1 MFRRSSV
8 NRHRWAALAALATIT
23 LAACGGGGNEP
34 AAADGQV
41 GDPGATVA
49 SASVAKNMED
59 LEESLDISVPEGYQ
73 RTPDNIGDTGPSDL
87 EKAVR
92 DDGATDARDVLT
104 RTRFVRG
111 YQRMWT
117 GASED
122 DEIAAYVYQFA
133 DAAGAIEY
141 TNRLN
146 ASIVA
151 PAEGVTVTPFDVPNI
166 SGATGANIA
175 EPKFS
180 SASITFVKG
189 PYSVQMVVTGA
200 PSPGLESLATALAEE
215 QYSRL

>member
-1 MFRRSSV
+1 MFRRSPV

-34 AAADGQV
+34 TSVEGSID
-41 GDPGATVA
+41 DPSASVA
-49 SASVAKNMED
+49 SASVARSMAD
-59 LEESLDISVPEGYQ
+59 LEKSLDISVPEGYE
-73 RTPDNIGDTGPSDL
+73 RTPDAIGDTGPSDL
-87 EKAVR
+87 EKAAR
-92 DDGATDARDVLT
+92 DDGSADARDVLT

-117 GASED
+117 GVSQD

-133 DAAGAIEY
+133 DTAGAVEY

-146 ASIVA
+146 ASILA
-151 PAEGVTVTPFDVPNI
+151 PAEGVTVTPFDVPDI
-166 SGATGANIA
+166 HGGAGANVV
-175 EPKFS
+175 EPSFA
-180 SASITFVKG
+180 SASVTFVKG

-200 PSPGLESLATALAEE
+200 RPTGLESLATAMAEE

>member
-1 MFRRSSV
+1 M

-23 LAACGGGGNEP
+23 LAACGGGGNKP
-34 AAADGQV
+34 TAAEGQV
-41 GDPGATVA
+41 DDPSASVA
-49 SASVAKNMED
+49 SASVAKDMKE

-73 RTPDNIGDTGPSDL
+73 RTPDNIGDTGPTDL

-92 DDGATDARDVLT
+92 DDGAADARDVLT
-104 RTRFVRG
+104 QARFVRG

-133 DAAGAIEY
+133 DTAGALAY

-146 ASIVA
+146 ASVVA

-166 SGATGANIA
+166 HGATGANIA
-175 EPKFS
+175 ETDFA
-180 SASITFVKG
+180 SASVTFVKG
-189 PYSVQMVVTGA
+189 PYSVQMVVSGA
-200 PSPGLESLATALAEE
+200 KATGLESLATALAEE